1 MLKASQPIWFLK
13 LASTAIFLLTC
24 CWAAPRLFMHIP
36 QFPPTTTDELQFV
49 VLNRYLQLPVRNITL
64 VGSSLT
70 FRLKEQFFDSSAIRN
85 LALPGGSA
93 LTGLAL
99 IDIDKARPLKI
110 VAMET
115 TVFDRSID
123 TDLLQ
128 TLTRRHDL
136 NTVLRP
142 LRSLAAFY
150 QNVRGLTQPTFDEE
164 KIRAVLQA
172 SAATYD
178 NQKNINETLLA
189 WNKYGYDKSIAKNAD
204 AAKALVADLEARGI
218 KVFFYE
224 LPVSPVLEQSHYLET
239 MRKTLKSLFGS
250 EEDRWLS
257 LEYPAEELRWE
268 DAIHLDERSA
278 ILMSAS
284 LENAIKKKLDIH
296 YRPY

>member
-1 MLKASQPIWFLK
+1 
-13 LASTAIFLLTC
+13 
-24 CWAAPRLFMHIP
+24 MHIP

-49 VLNRYLQLPVRNITL
+49 VLDRYLQLPVRSITL

-70 FRLKEQFFDSSAIRN
+70 FRLKEQFFDNGTVRN

-99 IDIDKARPLKI
+99 IDIDKARPPKI

-115 TVFDRSID
+115 TVFDRSVD
-123 TDLLQ
+123 TNLLQ
-128 TLTRRHDL
+128 TLTHRHDL
-136 NTVLRP
+136 SAVLRP

-150 QNVRGLTQPTFDEE
+150 QSTRDLTQPMFDVE
-164 KIRAVLQA
+164 KRRAVLEA

-178 NQKNINETLLA
+178 NQKSINETLLV
-189 WNKYGYDKSIAKNAD
+189 WNRNGYDKSIVENAD
-204 AAKALVADLEARGI
+204 AANALVADLEARGT

-224 LPVSPVLEQSHYLET
+224 LPVSPALEQSHYLET
-239 MRKTLKSLFGS
+239 IRSALKTRFGL

-284 LENAIKKKLDIH
+284 LENAINKKLDVDH
-296 YRPY
+296 RTGSRSRAD